1 MTDKPTVYIIC
12 GVHNGLNYT
21 KDLLFSVKKQS
32 YPYIKIII
40 INDGSTDGTRAY
52 LKKNYPEIILLEGDG
67 NLWWTGALYIGVRK
81 ALTIARKNDFI
92 LTINNDC
99 ILSVN
104 LVSNLVATS
113 KVYQRAIVGS
123 LIIDK
128 NNKTQIA
135 DAGVRIDWLRGKY
148 ISLPPKNTADLPKNK
163 TVQDNI
169 DTLSTKG
176 TLYPIEVFRKIG
188 NFDNKHL
195 PHYISDYEFAC
206 RAKRNGFRLL
216 LSFNARV
223 YNDITRTGFG
233 EKLQEKITLKEFWEL
248 LFSRKSRL
256 NIVDQFWFM
265 TLCCP
270 KQYLLVNYFAIV
282 LKIIFLLS
290 YVPPFYLVRRLM
302 KKC

>member
-1 MTDKPTVYIIC
+1 MRNKPTVFIIC
-12 GVHNGLNYT
+12 GVHNGLDYT
-21 KDLLFSVKKQS
+21 KNFLSSVAKQS
-32 YPYIKIII
+32 HQNIITIII
-40 INDGSTDGTRAY
+40 DDGSTDGTEEFIRQ
-52 LKKNYPEIILLEGDG
+52 NYPKLILIKGDG
-67 NLWWTGALYIGVRK
+67 NLWWTGALYEGVKK
-81 ALTIARKNDFI
+81 ALTRAGGDDFI
-92 LTINNDC
+92 LTVNNDC
-99 ILSVN
+99 ILSEN
-104 LVSNLVATS
+104 LVSNLVTTS

-135 DAGVRIDWLRGKY
+135 DAGVRIDWLKGKY
-148 ISLPPKNTADLPKNK
+148 ISLPPKKTADLPKDK
-163 TVQDNI
+163 TIQENI

-233 EKLQEKITLKEFWEL
+233 EKLPKKITLKEFWEL

-270 KQYLLVNYFAIV
+270 KKYLLVNYFAIV

>member
-12 GVHNGLNYT
+12 GVHNGLDYT
-21 KDLLFSVKKQS
+21 KNFLSSVAKQS
-32 YPYIKIII
+32 HPNIITIII
-40 INDGSTDGTRAY
+40 DDGSTDGTNEFISRS
-52 LKKNYPEIILLEGDG
+52 YPEIILVKGDG
-67 NLWWTGALYIGVRK
+67 NLWWTGAIHEGVRK
-81 ALTIARKNDFI
+81 ALTIASKNDFI
-92 LTINNDC
+92 LTVNNDC
-99 ILSVN
+99 ILSEN
-104 LVSNLVATS
+104 SISNLVATS
-113 KVYQRAIVGS
+113 LENQQAIVGS

-128 NNKTQIA
+128 SNKTQIA
-135 DAGVRIDWLRGKY
+135 DAGVKIDWLRGRY
-148 ISLPPKNTADLPKNK
+148 INLPPKNTADLPKDK
-163 TVQDNI
+163 TVQDDI

-233 EKLQEKITLKEFWEL
+233 ENISEPINFIEFWEL
-248 LFSRKSRL
+248 LFSRRSRL
-256 NIVDQFWFM
+256 NIVDQFWFV

-270 KQYLLVNYFAIV
+270 KKYLSINYFLIV
-282 LKIIFLLS
+282 LKICFLLS
-290 YVPPFYLVRRLM
+290 FVKPFFYIRKLII
-302 KKC
+302 KN